1 MDILIVEDEA
11 EIAELIQ
18 LYLSKEGFSCHIC
31 RDGITALEQF
41 KAIQPDLI
49 VLDLMLPGLDGLEV
63 CARIRQQKDVKDPYV
78 MMLTAKGEEI
88 DRIIG
93 LSTGADDYMVKPF
106 SPRELVARVRAVL
119 RRSLR
124 QGGAIATRT
133 YQTAHFTLDID
144 QRTAQQKAQ
153 VQVQTQDQTQNQA
166 QDQSQS
172 QSQSTVR
179 PTLQENLIQGEHAE
193 ESTQNKGETYRVS
206 NDTSSSQASAQNPGQ
221 TENPDNLPIE
231 HLSTEPTERSLE
243 LTPLEFDLLAT
254 FMSYPGRVWNR
265 AQLIEKLWGNDFF
278 GDERVVDAHVARLR
292 KKVEPNPSDPSFIK
306 TVVGVGYRFED
317 EAA

>member
-11 EIAELIQ
+11 DIAELIQ
-18 LYLSKEGFSCHIC
+18 LYLSKEGFDCHVC
-31 RDGITALEQF
+31 RDGNTALAQF

-49 VLDLMLPGLDGLEV
+49 ILDLMLPGLDGLEV
-63 CARIRQQKDVKDPYV
+63 CARVRQQKALKDPYI

-124 QGGAIATRT
+124 DNRQSTTT
-133 YQTAHFTLDID
+133 YQTAHFTVDVD
-144 QRTAQQKAQ
+144 QRTASQITSQ
-153 VQVQTQDQTQNQA
+153 VVPSDKTDTHQDNLELDA
-166 QDQSQS
+166 EDAQSQAK
-172 QSQSTVR
+172 
-179 PTLQENLIQGEHAE
+179 LH
-193 ESTQNKGETYRVS
+193 
-206 NDTSSSQASAQNPGQ
+206 SSSEITQKN
-221 TENPDNLPIE
+221 D
-231 HLSTEPTERSLE
+231 LE

-265 AQLIEKLWGNDFF
+265 SQLIEKLWGSDFF
-278 GDERVVDAHVARLR
+278 GDERVVDTHIARLR
-292 KKVEPNPSDPSFIK
+292 KKIEPDPSAPSFVK

-317 EAA
+317 